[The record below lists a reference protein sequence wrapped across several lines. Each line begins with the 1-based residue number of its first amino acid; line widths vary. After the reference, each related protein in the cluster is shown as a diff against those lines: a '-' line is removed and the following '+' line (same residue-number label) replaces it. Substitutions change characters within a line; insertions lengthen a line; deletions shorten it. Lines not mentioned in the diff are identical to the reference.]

1 MRVKGWERL
10 LKAAVEKHMALPS
23 LYGTSD
29 CYLIPDD
36 AVLAVTGKTMFGAAA
51 RKYKTPAGAGKQLR
65 KRGFETVEDAF
76 RSKFTEIAPSLAKRG
91 DIGVVERNGEISGG
105 VFTQIGFMTRDES
118 KVIFL
123 KPADVKTAFRV
134 E

>member
-10 LKAAVEKHMALPS
+10 LKVAVEKHMALPS
-23 LYGTSD
+23 VYGTSD

-36 AVLAVTGKTMFGAAA
+36 AVEAVTGKTMFGATA
-51 RKYKTPAGAGKQLR
+51 RRYKTPAGAAKQLR

-76 RSKFTEIAPSLAKRG
+76 RSKFREIAPSLAQRG
-91 DIGVVERNGEISGG
+91 DIGVVERHAEICGG
-105 VFTQIGFMTRDES
+105 VFTQIGFLTRDET
-118 KVIFL
+118 KVVFL
-123 KPADVKTAFRV
+123 MPSEVKTAFRV